1 MKIEIINKP
10 MLCWDDNESEAI
22 ECHVLAKVTECDS
35 IYPYKAIS
43 NENTYP
49 EKWCRRSGWAAG
61 MSGGYKHAKPLPEH
75 QQQIELTL
83 DEIADKFGVPVEQLK
98 IKE

>member
-10 MLCWDDNESEAI
+10 MLCWDDNESEAR
-22 ECHVLAKVTECDS
+22 EHHVLAKVTECNS
-35 IYPYKAIS
+35 IYQYKVIC

-49 EKWCRRSGWAAG
+49 ERKQAVTGICWVGFK
-61 MSGGYKHAKPLPEH
+61 YAKEL
-75 QQQIELTL
+75 QQQVELTL

-98 IKE
+98 IKK

>member
-22 ECHVLAKVTECDS
+22 EYHVLAKVTECNS

-49 EKWCRRSGWAAG
+49 EKGWPGRTEGWAG
-61 MSGGYKHAKPLPEH
+61 VGYKHAKPLPEH
-75 QQQIELTL
+75 QQQVELTL
-83 DEIADKFGVPVEQLK
+83 DEIADKFGVFVEQLK
-98 IKE
+98 IKK

>member
-22 ECHVLAKVTECDS
+22 EYHVLAKATECNS
-35 IYPYKAIS
+35 VYPYKAIS

-49 EKWCRRSGWAAG
+49 KKGVWERWSGMG
-61 MSGGYKHAKPLPEH
+61 GGGYKHAKPLPEH
-75 QQQIELTL
+75 QQQVELTL

-98 IKE
+98 IKK